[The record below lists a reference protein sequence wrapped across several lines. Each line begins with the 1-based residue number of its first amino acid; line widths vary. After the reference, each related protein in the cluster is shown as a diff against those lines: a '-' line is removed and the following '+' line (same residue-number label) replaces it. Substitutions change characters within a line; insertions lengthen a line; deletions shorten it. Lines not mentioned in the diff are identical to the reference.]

1 MTKTAKIL
9 LALGIVCLLVGG
21 AINIGWIDPHGLDAL
36 YIVLPSGAVFIG
48 LFLIVLVLQKEHE
61 VDRNAESISHNAQSG
76 GEPGKQ
82 SSPARQAAAG
92 HH

>member
-9 LALGIVCLLVGG
+9 LGLGIVCLLVGG
-21 AINIGWIDPHGLDAL
+21 AINIGWIDPHGIDAL
-36 YIVLPSGAVFIG
+36 YIVLPIGAVFIG

-61 VDRNAESISHNAQSG
+61 DDRNVESKLPSARGLREQSAPSHEAT
-76 GEPGKQ
+76 
-82 SSPARQAAAG
+82 AG